1 MAERSPELK
10 TVRVE
15 DRKKTMEEAILAQP
29 WREKNCLRNI
39 FRMPSELRGS
49 TSTCMQQPSARMNE
63 RSVLA

>member
-1 MAERSPELK
+1 MAERSPEVQ

-15 DRKKTMEEAILAQP
+15 DRKKTMDEANLAQP
-29 WREKNCLRNI
+29 WRERDCLRNI

-49 TSTCMQQPSARMNE
+49 NSICMQQPSARMNE

>member
-1 MAERSPELK
+1 MAERSPEFQ

-15 DRKKTMEEAILAQP
+15 DCKSMAEAVLAPPWKEENSLQ
-29 WREKNCLRNI
+29 NV

-49 TSTCMQQPSARMNE
+49 TSICMQQPSARMNE

>member
-1 MAERSPELK
+1 MAERSPECQ

-15 DRKKTMEEAILAQP
+15 DRKTMEGPNPASP
-29 WREKNCLRNI
+29 CREKNRLRNI

-49 TSTCMQQPSARMNE
+49 TSICMQQPSAKMNE

>member
-1 MAERSPELK
+1 MAERIPEFQ

-15 DRKKTMEEAILAQP
+15 DRKTMEEANLALP

-39 FRMPSELRGS
+39 FRKPCELRGS
-49 TSTCMQQPSARMNE
+49 TIISMQQPSARMNE

>member
-1 MAERSPELK
+1 MAERSPEFQ

-15 DRKKTMEEAILAQP
+15 DRKTMEEANLALP

-39 FRMPSELRGS
+39 FRMPSELQGS
-49 TSTCMQQPSARMNE
+49 TSISMQQPSARMNE